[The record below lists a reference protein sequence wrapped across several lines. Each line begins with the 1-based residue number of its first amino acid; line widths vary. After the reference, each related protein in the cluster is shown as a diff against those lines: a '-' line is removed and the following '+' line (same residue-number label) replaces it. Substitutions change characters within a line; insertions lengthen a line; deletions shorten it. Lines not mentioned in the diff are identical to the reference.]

1 MPKVVW
7 TPTAEKDVEDI
18 LYYIRAKGGQPQT
31 ARRNGE
37 AILDAVSE
45 RASQKFPCHKHPVA
59 PEGWFYL
66 QHKRWLVFYR
76 LVDDDIEVM
85 RVVDAARDLP
95 SVLGTE

>member
-18 LYYIRAKGGQPQT
+18 LYYIRAKGGQLRT

-37 AILDAVSE
+37 AILDAVLE
-45 RASQKFPCHKHPVA
+45 LALQEFPRHQHPTA
-59 PEGWFYL
+59 PEGWYYL
-66 QHKRWLVFYR
+66 QLKRWFVFYR
-76 LVDDDIEVM
+76 VVDDSIEVM

-95 SVLGTE
+95 SVLGS

>member
-7 TPTAEKDVEDI
+7 TPTAEKDLEDI
-18 LYYIRAKGGQPQT
+18 LYYIRVQGGQPMT

-37 AILDAVSE
+37 TILDAVAE
-45 RASQKFPCHKHPVA
+45 LAAQEFPRHQHPAA

-66 QHKRWLVFYR
+66 QRKRWLVFYC
-76 LVDDDIEVM
+76 LVGDNIEVM

-95 SVLGTE
+95 SVLGS